1 MDVPDNNSLAN
12 LMTAGAAILTGLV
25 SLLGAILYNNRKQK
39 TSSQNDFTLLAEAN
53 TKFRDEVR
61 GDLKLA
67 RERIDNLE
75 KDLDIAKKT
84 IVKMDAELEEAKATI
99 VKLEFELTE
108 KNILI
113 HALTRSTLK
122 NS

>member
-1 MDVPDNNSLAN
+1 MDASDNNTLAG
-12 LMTAGAAILTGLV
+12 LITAGSTILTGIV
-25 SLLGAILYNNRKQK
+25 SLIGAILYNNRKQK
-39 TSSQNDFTLLAEAN
+39 ISNQNDFTLLADAN
-53 TKFRDEVR
+53 NKFRDEVR
-61 GDLKLA
+61 GDLKIA
-67 RERIDNLE
+67 RDRIDNLE

-113 HALTRSTLK
+113 HALTRNTSK
-122 NS
+122 NI

>member
-1 MDVPDNNSLAN
+1 MDVPDNNSLAG
-12 LMTAGAAILTGLV
+12 LITASTAILTGV
-25 SLLGAILYNNRKQK
+25 GSIIGAILYNNRKQK
-39 TSSQNDFTLLAEAN
+39 ISNQTDFTLLAEAN
-53 TKFRDEVR
+53 NKFRDEVR
-61 GDLKLA
+61 GDLKIA

-113 HALTRSTLK
+113 HALTRSSLK
-122 NS
+122 NN